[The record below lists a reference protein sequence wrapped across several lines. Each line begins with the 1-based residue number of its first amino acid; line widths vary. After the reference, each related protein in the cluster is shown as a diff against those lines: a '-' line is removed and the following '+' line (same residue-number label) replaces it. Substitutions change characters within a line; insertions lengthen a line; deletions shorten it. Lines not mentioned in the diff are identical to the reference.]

1 MIDDFETVMMKM
13 EEIHN
18 RWPSLRFCQVIG
30 NVIRGDGY
38 YMSDDD
44 LITALDKCL
53 EENEWG
59 IQM

>member
-38 YMSDDD
+38 YMYDDD
-44 LITALDKCL
+44 LITALDKYL
-53 EENEWG
+53 EENE
-59 IQM
+59 